1 MPFRARVVRSLEE
14 ALKLAPALDRHAAEF
29 MTQFSDEAYP
39 AGASA
44 RFLRRRFGDS
54 ETVLV
59 TAAEERGEPLGMCLV
74 GPLEDPLLESR
85 LPLVLVL
92 YVDSAVRHRGLA
104 GLLVEAASR
113 ELADRGIPR
122 LAARAGH
129 NDDALISMGERWGFT
144 RLWELM
150 LRE

>member
-1 MPFRARVVRSLEE
+1 
-14 ALKLAPALDRHAAEF
+14 
-29 MTQFSDEAYP
+29 
-39 AGASA
+39 
-44 RFLRRRFGDS
+44 
-54 ETVLV
+54 
-59 TAAEERGEPLGMCLV
+59 MCLV